1 MSDTIT
7 GACLCGACR
16 YHSDAPVMNVRA
28 CHCRRCQ
35 RATGSPFYAR
45 VMVPLASVTIDGP
58 VAWYDGDTGVRRG
71 FCPACSKRARLSFI
85 TACISASSAS
95 VAVSPLIVGGIKHR
109 LLGILGT
116 GEQKVHVRGRRY
128 LRPVLIRKGKL
139 VLRGHGAQGYG
150 TAAYRRTVVP

>member
-16 YHSDAPVMNVRA
+16 YRSDAPVMNVRA
-28 CHCRRCQ
+28 CHCHRCQ

-71 FCPACSKRARLSFI
+71 FCPTCGSTLFSERA
-85 TACISASSAS
+85 TAGTIGLTMGTLDHPERFAPTDHIWVSAKQ
-95 VAVSPLIVGGIKHR
+95 PWL
-109 LLGILGT
+109 
-116 GEQKVHVRGRRY
+116 
-128 LRPVLIRKGKL
+128 KL
-139 VLRGHGAQGYG
+139 DDGLPQFAEGPPA
-150 TAAYRRTVVP
+150 